1 MFTDLLGFG
10 AVFVVCGGLLW
21 MANHIEPH
29 WVARDGSRFLTTA
42 QELDQ
47 FGLPMGRRREV
58 RVRID
63 EEAEA
68 LLISRRSLLRPSQG
82 IWVVDAKA
90 PDPPRN
96 KTVTCCKEMTGSE
109 TNRIALRMPS
119 DSKVVPRSSTP
130 SSPSPA
136 PTCSASASCRGMRA
150 QRQAGKP
157 TSRCRLR
164 KLPMLQEVRQ
174 RTHQLIEVDQ
184 EGVVAVRRVDLDV
197 ARTAVPARPSSST
210 IWRCW

>member
-1 MFTDLLGFG
+1 MWRNGSGRGTLPFVVAIVFTDLLGFG

-42 QELDQ
+42 QDLDQ

-90 PDPPRN
+90 PDAPRN
-96 KTVTCCKEMTGSE
+96 KTVYVLKEMTGSE
-109 TNRIALRMPS
+109 TNRVALRMPS
-119 DSKVVPRSSTP
+119 DSKVVPRLDALLAITGADVVRDRELS
-130 SSPSPA
+130 
-136 PTCSASASCRGMRA
+136 RMRA
-150 QRQAGKP
+150 LREAAKAEPP
-157 TSRCRLR
+157 TTTEASDAPER
-164 KLPMLQEVRQ
+164 P
-174 RTHQLIEVDQ
+174 
-184 EGVVAVRRVDLDV
+184 
-197 ARTAVPARPSSST
+197 PADPPADPG
-210 IWRCW
+210 

>member
-1 MFTDLLGFG
+1 MWRNGSGRGTLPFVVAIVFTDLLGFG
-10 AVFVVCGGLLW
+10 AVFVVCGGLLY

-42 QELDQ
+42 QDLDQ

-82 IWVVDAKA
+82 VWVVDAKA

-96 KTVTCCKEMTGSE
+96 KTVYVLKEMTGSE
-109 TNRIALRMPS
+109 TNRVALRMPS
-119 DSKVVPRSSTP
+119 DSKVVPRLDALLAITGADVVRDRELS
-130 SSPSPA
+130 
-136 PTCSASASCRGMRA
+136 RMRA
-150 QRQAGKP
+150 LREAAKAEPP
-157 TSRCRLR
+157 TTTEASDA
-164 KLPMLQEVRQ
+164 PESP
-174 RTHQLIEVDQ
+174 
-184 EGVVAVRRVDLDV
+184 
-197 ARTAVPARPSSST
+197 PADPPADPG
-210 IWRCW
+210 